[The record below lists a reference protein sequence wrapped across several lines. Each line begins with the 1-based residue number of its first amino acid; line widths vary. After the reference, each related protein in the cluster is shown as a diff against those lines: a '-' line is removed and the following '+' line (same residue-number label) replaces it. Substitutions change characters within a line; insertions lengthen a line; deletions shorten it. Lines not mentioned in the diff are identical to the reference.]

1 MLNGI
6 RRLIWL
12 GALVLVGMIIL
23 ALMLQNPQRSQ
34 FHFLFWV
41 TPELPFSIF
50 LIMAFVLGL
59 LGALLLSLWA
69 SARRAIGIKANK
81 AD

>member
-6 RRLIWL
+6 KRLVWF
-12 GALVLVGMIIL
+12 GALALLGMTIL

-50 LIMAFVLGL
+50 LIVAFVLGL
-59 LGALLLSLWA
+59 MGALLLGFWA
-69 SARRAIGIKANK
+69 ATRRAIGIKANK